1 MSNVI
6 CIETHIEELRAEL
19 NNCIDPQERKM
30 ILGELEDALSIKDA
44 MDENAF
50 FKQIESRIAADDPRI
65 PF

>member
-19 NNCIDPQERKM
+19 SGCIDPQERNM
-30 ILGELEDALSIKDA
+30 ILGELEDALAIEDA
-44 MDENAF
+44 IHENAF